1 MLYLWIKAF
10 HIIFVVAW
18 MAGLLIFP
26 RYKLHQVKSSP
37 GEPLFE
43 TMKDASA
50 RLRKI
55 ILTPGLLIVWVL
67 GIAMIALNPSLMSN
81 GWLHLKLS
89 LVLGLSGLH
98 GYFVAMGRKI
108 DNGESNVSARTLKL
122 LNEVPFIIMIA
133 VVILAIIKPF

>member
-1 MLYLWIKAF
+1 MLYLWVKAF

-26 RYKLHQVKSSP
+26 RYKLHQIKSSP

-43 TMKDASA
+43 TMKEASA

-55 ILTPGLLIVWVL
+55 ILTPGLLIVWIL
-67 GIAMIALNPSLMSN
+67 GLAMIAMNPALMSN
-81 GWLHLKLS
+81 GWIHFKLG
-89 LVLGLSGLH
+89 LVIGLSGLH
-98 GYFVAMGRKI
+98 GYFVSMSRKI
-108 DNGESNVSARTLKL
+108 DGGDSNVSPKRLKL
-122 LNEVPFIIMIA
+122 LNELPFVIMVV

>member
-26 RYKLHQVKSSP
+26 RYKLHQIKSAP

-55 ILTPGLLIVWVL
+55 ILTPGLLIVWAL
-67 GIAMIALNPSLMSN
+67 GLAMIALNSSLLSN
-81 GWLHLKLS
+81 GWLHLKLA
-89 LVLGLSGLH
+89 LVIGLSGLH

-108 DNGESNVSARTLKL
+108 DNGESKVSAKTLKL
-122 LNEVPFIIMIA
+122 LNELPFVVMVAI
-133 VVILAIIKPF
+133 VILAVVKPF